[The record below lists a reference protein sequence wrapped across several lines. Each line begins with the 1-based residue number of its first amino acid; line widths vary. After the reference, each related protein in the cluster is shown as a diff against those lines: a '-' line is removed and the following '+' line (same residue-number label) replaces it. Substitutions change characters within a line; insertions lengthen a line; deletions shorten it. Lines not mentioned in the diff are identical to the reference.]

1 MADSTIYDVIIIG
14 GSYAGLS
21 AAMTLGRSLKTTLVI
36 DSGKPCNVQTP
47 HSHNFLT
54 QDGNTPKEISVLAK
68 NQVAKYV
75 TVKFQNDL
83 AIRGKKTGYGFE
95 IETESERFFGSKKLI
110 FATGVSDIM
119 PNIKGFSECWGIS
132 VIHCPYCHGYEH
144 RNQKTGIL
152 ANGDTAVH
160 MVPLVHNLTKD
171 LTILTS
177 GEAEF
182 TDEHLAKFEQYNIPI
197 VESKIVEID
206 HQNGYIK
213 NVIFQDHTKMGFD
226 AVYTRPPFEQ
236 HSNIPTSLGCEL
248 NEQGYIVVDDF
259 QKTTV
264 EGIFACGDNTTYFR
278 SVANAVYGGN
288 VAGAKMNLE
297 LTNEMF

>member
-21 AAMTLGRSLKTTLVI
+21 AAMTLGRSLKNTLVI
-36 DSGKPCNVQTP
+36 DSGKPCNAQTP

-68 NQVAKYV
+68 KQVSKYK
-75 TVKFQNDL
+75 TVRFQNDL
-83 AIRGKKTGYGFE
+83 AVGGKKTAYGFE
-95 IETESERFFGSKKLI
+95 IETESERIFRSKKLI
-110 FATGVSDIM
+110 FATGVRDIM

-152 ANGDTAVH
+152 ANGDAAAH
-160 MVPLVHNLTKD
+160 MVPLVHNLTKH

-182 TDEHLAKFEQYNIPI
+182 TDEQLAKFKQRNIPI
-197 VESKIVEID
+197 VESKIAEID
-206 HQNGYIK
+206 HYNGHIK
-213 NVIFQDHTKMGFD
+213 NVVFQDNKKKGFD
-226 AVYTRPPFEQ
+226 AVYARPPFEQ

-278 SVANAVYGGN
+278 SVANAVYSGN

-297 LTNEMF
+297 LTSEMF